1 MKLLYNDNYDILE
14 MNMSDSNIGAR
25 KGKSVRNHIF
35 ILNGVIHDVLVN
47 KNRKPIDMEVLDFK
61 QCFDSLWLEECMND
75 LFEAGIDDDN
85 LALLYEANRNINMA
99 VKTPNG
105 LTEREY
111 IKNIVLQGDVY
122 GPIECSVQVD
132 TFGKE
137 CLDEEKHLYMYKD
150 KVGIP
155 PLAMIDD
162 LVSVS
167 HCGMESLVMNSF
179 LNAKSNVKKLQFG
192 LSKCHKLHIGKERK
206 TCPELHLDEWTV
218 DAVDH
223 TDAGGSLVLED
234 VQGDEH
240 LVELVTEERYLG
252 DIISKDGRNTKNIK
266 ARVAKGNGTINQ
278 IMSILE
284 DICFGKYFFEVAV
297 ILRNSLFINSL
308 IFNSEAW
315 YNVTKSD
322 LDELEKAD
330 EELLRKILECPLS
343 TPKEMLYLELACL
356 PIRFIIMGRRIMFL
370 QYILKESNDSLINMV
385 FQAQLAN
392 PVKDDWC
399 QTARETLEE
408 LGLDLK
414 LEEIKFMEKD
424 RLKGL
429 VKKACEDKGLEYL
442 NGKKAGHSKVLHIS
456 HLRWETQPYL
466 KPNQMSAD
474 EAKFIF
480 LLRTRML
487 DVKINYRNKHADLNC
502 PICESAE
509 DDQAHLLACSKLVDG
524 MEIVED
530 GFKYENIFESK
541 VDEILRVSRRIQTSF
556 KKRKYILKMPNA
568 AQVNQC

>member
-1 MKLLYNDNYDILE
+1 M
-14 MNMSDSNIGAR
+14 
-25 KGKSVRNHIF
+25 
-35 ILNGVIHDVLVN
+35 
-47 KNRKPIDMEVLDFK
+47 
-61 QCFDSLWLEECMND
+61 
-75 LFEAGIDDDN
+75 
-85 LALLYEANRNINMA
+85 
-99 VKTPNG
+99 
-105 LTEREY
+105 
-111 IKNIVLQGDVY
+111 
-122 GPIECSVQVD
+122 
-132 TFGKE
+132 
-137 CLDEEKHLYMYKD
+137 
-150 KVGIP
+150 
-155 PLAMIDD
+155 
-162 LVSVS
+162 
-167 HCGMESLVMNSF
+167 
-179 LNAKSNVKKLQFG
+179 
-192 LSKCHKLHIGKERK
+192 
-206 TCPELHLDEWTV
+206 
-218 DAVDH
+218 
-223 TDAGGSLVLED
+223 
-234 VQGDEH
+234 
-240 LVELVTEERYLG
+240 VELVTEERYLG

>member
-1 MKLLYNDNYDILE
+1 
-14 MNMSDSNIGAR
+14 
-25 KGKSVRNHIF
+25 
-35 ILNGVIHDVLVN
+35 
-47 KNRKPIDMEVLDFK
+47 
-61 QCFDSLWLEECMND
+61 
-75 LFEAGIDDDN
+75 
-85 LALLYEANRNINMA
+85 
-99 VKTPNG
+99 
-105 LTEREY
+105 
-111 IKNIVLQGDVY
+111 
-122 GPIECSVQVD
+122 
-132 TFGKE
+132 
-137 CLDEEKHLYMYKD
+137 
-150 KVGIP
+150 
-155 PLAMIDD
+155 
-162 LVSVS
+162 
-167 HCGMESLVMNSF
+167 
-179 LNAKSNVKKLQFG
+179 
-192 LSKCHKLHIGKERK
+192 
-206 TCPELHLDEWTV
+206 
-218 DAVDH
+218 
-223 TDAGGSLVLED
+223 
-234 VQGDEH
+234 
-240 LVELVTEERYLG
+240 
-252 DIISKDGRNTKNIK
+252 
-266 ARVAKGNGTINQ
+266 
-278 IMSILE
+278 
-284 DICFGKYFFEVAV
+284 
-297 ILRNSLFINSL
+297 
-308 IFNSEAW
+308 
-315 YNVTKSD
+315 
-322 LDELEKAD
+322 
-330 EELLRKILECPLS
+330 
-343 TPKEMLYLELACL
+343 
-356 PIRFIIMGRRIMFL
+356 MFL

-385 FQAQLAN
+385 FQTQLAN